1 MKELTRRVMHTL
13 ESIDERLKN
22 IEKYIADN
30 SANSAPKVKVPVM
43 PLSEAGLSYQQ
54 DKVSTRPIS
63 SLSEQVKIDE

>member
-1 MKELTRRVMHTL
+1 MKELTRRVIHTL

-22 IEKYIADN
+22 IEKYI
-30 SANSAPKVKVPVM
+30 SASSEPKVQAPVM